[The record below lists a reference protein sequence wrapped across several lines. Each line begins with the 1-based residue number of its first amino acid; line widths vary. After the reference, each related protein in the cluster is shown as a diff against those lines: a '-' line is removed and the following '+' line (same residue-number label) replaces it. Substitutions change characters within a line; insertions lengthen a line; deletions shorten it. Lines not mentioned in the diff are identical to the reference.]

1 VARRGLFRGS
11 RNLLSHKRQD
21 WLSGAGPEGK
31 GFGPVVTSAVHN
43 RMPVILNPDTYDLWL
58 DPGMTNVAAASELLR
73 PYDARLMRCYPVSTR
88 INHVSND
95 DAECSRPVELAEIQ
109 ARLFW

>member
-1 VARRGLFRGS
+1 
-11 RNLLSHKRQD
+11 
-21 WLSGAGPEGK
+21 
-31 GFGPVVTSAVHN
+31 
-43 RMPVILNPDTYDLWL
+43 MPILDPDSYDIWL
-58 DPGMTNVAAASELLR
+58 DPGMQNVAAPCELLR

-88 INHVSND
+88 INLVVND